1 MPALE
6 RLAALSQQTSA
17 AAAPAQQ
24 LCVACSGASGAALP
38 DPAPMQPELTASAA
52 SLARMLAVIEDEI
65 VPKTRVCVAEVR
77 MLSPFSQNYTGGLW
91 TNNRSNVGAGQQ
103 SLRRCGA

>member
-6 RLAALSQQTSA
+6 RLATLSQQTSA
-17 AAAPAQQ
+17 ASAPAQQ

-38 DPAPMQPELTASAA
+38 DAPMQPELTASAA

-65 VPKTRVCVAEVR
+65 VPKTRVCVAEVPL
-77 MLSPFSQNYTGGLW
+77 LSPFSQNYTGGLW